1 MEKIKFFVKMPE
13 EVLGIVGKLKKKM
26 QKLCVGSYQPG
37 CQCGPTPGRDP
48 TTARHGDFWLLGF
61 PSGPVRLSLAN
72 LVTPD
77 SSRVPILMASLVRT
91 PSQRESRTSRCPRP
105 QTLQHNQP
113 PSSRITG
120 AATLPAERSVAIC
133 RYKLPENDR
142 FYLKFASR
150 ISRLQ
155 AYELNN
161 SRL

>member
-1 MEKIKFFVKMPE
+1 
-13 EVLGIVGKLKKKM
+13 M

-37 CQCGPTPGRDP
+37 CRCGPTRGRDP

-91 PSQRESRTSRCPRP
+91 PSQREPCSSRFPRP
-105 QTLQHNQP
+105 QTLLHNQP

-120 AATLPAERSVAIC
+120 AATLPAERLC
-133 RYKLPENDR
+133 KNCKYKLPKISIQHKDTPYKNYFRIDD
-142 FYLKFASR
+142 YCLSINFATNLR
-150 ISRLQ
+150 ILV
-155 AYELNN
+155 
-161 SRL
+161 

>member
-1 MEKIKFFVKMPE
+1 
-13 EVLGIVGKLKKKM
+13 M

-37 CQCGPTPGRDP
+37 CRCGPTPGRDP

-91 PSQRESRTSRCPRP
+91 PSQREPRTSRCPRP
-105 QTLQHNQP
+105 QTLLHNQP

-120 AATLPAERSVAIC
+120 AATLPAERLGVNGI
-133 RYKLPENDR
+133 YKLP
-142 FYLKFASR
+142 K
-150 ISRLQ
+150 ISIRHKNTP
-155 AYELNN
+155 YKNYFHINN
-161 SRL
+161 CCFSINIVTGA

>member
-1 MEKIKFFVKMPE
+1 
-13 EVLGIVGKLKKKM
+13 M

-91 PSQRESRTSRCPRP
+91 PSQRESRTGRCPRP
-105 QTLQHNQP
+105 QTLRHNQL

-120 AATLPAERSVAIC
+120 AATLPAERTFVTY
-133 RYKLPENDR
+133 RYKVSEIDR
-142 FYLKFASR
+142 LNSKF
-150 ISRLQ
+150 L
-155 AYELNN
+155 
-161 SRL
+161 